1 MEEIKVVVAD
11 YSIDASQVGV
21 FVSLQRYSIVFRVW
35 VNVQLTD
42 CWKMH
47 RKTDGRTDISLR
59 GRKFHFR
66 MAGRLIALAIRPM

>member
-1 MEEIKVVVAD
+1 MEEIKVFVAD

-47 RKTDGRTDISLR
+47 RKTDGQT
-59 GRKFHFR
+59 FR
-66 MAGRLIALAIRPM
+66 FVVVSSILEWPAV